1 MHKHVCNHT
10 IHDHQCHFGWNRDN
24 PPVIRIAPGETV
36 EFHPVDSSGGQLN
49 AKSTLADLNVNLVPE
64 LILDE
69 VRLAGNMLQARLGR
83 RPTRNYWYGH
93 SAGAYMALAIN
104 YMQTLGESPN
114 KEPDGSNLIS
124 GFLADDPGGGLF
136 VPVLMKNGQ
145 DVLLRNAAEKARFIK
160 TLVVAHQ
167 AYPLAYTDE
176 IPGEMDLRQIPKW
189 VSATAL
195 VVAWIGSAAYFT
207 IARTHGL
214 AFLARLGAPEQV
226 VMGPVLAFGTR
237 LVTFFLLISIFFTLY
252 KSLPYRRVRWQQ
264 ALAGALTSGVLFEV
278 ARWAFTWV
286 VHRFNPATLYT
297 GALAAIVIV
306 VFWVYYGALI
316 VIIGGEVSQ
325 VREDRI
331 AEAGDFA

>member
-1 MHKHVCNHT
+1 MAVDPATGDVRALVGGRNYAEAPFNRATQALRQPGSSFKPFVYARALADSLPPNAIVYDTALT
-10 IHDHQCHFGWNRDN
+10 ITYDRQSYRPKNSDGEFLGPLTLREALARSRN
-24 PPVIRIAPGETV
+24 PVAVQLWQREGADSVIALARRAGLSTSIAPY
-36 EFHPVDSSGGQLN
+36 PSSAIG
-49 AKSTLADLNVNLVPE
+49 ASVVRP
-64 LILDE
+64 LD
-69 VRLAGNMLQARLGR
+69 
-83 RPTRNYWYGH
+83 
-93 SAGAYMALAIN
+93 
-104 YMQTLGESPN
+104 
-114 KEPDGSNLIS
+114 
-124 GFLADDPGGGLF
+124 F
-136 VPVLMKNGQ
+136 V
-145 DVLLRNAAEKARFIK
+145 A
-160 TLVVAHQ
+160 
-167 AYPLAYTDE
+167 AYT
-176 IPGEMDLRQIPKW
+176 
-189 VSATAL
+189 T
-195 VVAWIGSAAYFT
+195 F
-207 IARTHGL
+207 
-214 AFLARLGAPEQV
+214 ARLGAPEQV

-331 AEAGDFA
+331 TEASEFA